1 MLYNRII
8 MKKLTPKE
16 EEVMQILWKLQ
27 QAFLKEIWE
36 QVNEPRPPITTV
48 ASIVKKLEKEGFID
62 HESFG
67 RTHRYFAKIKKAA
80 YRKSS
85 IKSLLNNYFEG
96 SPKQLLSYFVEEENV
111 DSKEISKLLKEI
123 QKKDSK
129 Q

>member
-1 MLYNRII
+1 
-8 MKKLTPKE
+8 MKKLAPRE
-16 EEVMQILWKLQ
+16 EAVMQILWQLE

-36 QVNEPRPPITTV
+36 QLDEPRPPITTI
-48 ASIVKKLEKEGFID
+48 ASIVKKLENEDFID

-67 RTHRYFAKIKKAA
+67 RSHRYFAKIKKED

-111 DSKEISKLLKEI
+111 DSEEISKLLQEI
-123 QKKDSK
+123 QDKESK
-129 Q
+129 